1 MAEDRNE
8 FNGSIGEVVS
18 NLTQYEGALKGYF
31 GVIAAFLIVFSY
43 NSIDLVSNHWE
54 VIQEA
59 TTEKTWSVSFTE
71 EVEILE
77 EAMVLQDEEKQTFI
91 FYIDDVDV
99 PEGYLIGQLNITVDD
114 TGNDGLIANNDPTNE
129 CDSVLADVREG
140 GLTAQWDDGN
150 NTLSGQ
156 ANDCQP
162 FYMYL
167 RVYPNYDGATGDTES
182 VNEYQALLPW
192 QESGWGKGELEI
204 DVEVNT
210 DESLF
215 PGQGDDD
222 EEITITVQ
230 VVMFEVNAI
239 EISE

>member
-167 RVYPNYDGATGDTES
+167 RVYPNYDGSAGDTES

-230 VVMFEVNAI
+230 VVMFEVNAV

>member
-1 MAEDRNE
+1 
-8 FNGSIGEVVS
+8 
-18 NLTQYEGALKGYF
+18 
-31 GVIAAFLIVFSY
+31 
-43 NSIDLVSNHWE
+43 
-54 VIQEA
+54 
-59 TTEKTWSVSFTE
+59 
-71 EVEILE
+71 
-77 EAMVLQDEEKQTFI
+77 MVLQDEEKQTFI

-140 GLTAQWDDGN
+140 GLTAQWDDEN

-162 FYMYL
+162 VYMYL

>member
-1 MAEDRNE
+1 MSEEESGGE
-8 FNGSIGEVVS
+8 FSFGDISDNLLEYGGAVKSYFAVIGV
-18 NLTQYEGALKGYF
+18 
-31 GVIAAFLIVFSY
+31 FLIIFGY
-43 NSIDLVSNHWE
+43 NSFDLLSNHWG
-54 VIQEA
+54 VIQDA
-59 TTEKTWSVSFTE
+59 TTEETWAVSFTE
-71 EVEILE
+71 QIEILE
-77 EAMVLQDEEKQTFI
+77 DSMVLQDEEKQTFI

-114 TGNDGLIANNDPTNE
+114 TGNDGIIANTDPTNE

-156 ANDCQP
+156 ANDCEP
-162 FYMYL
+162 FYMHL
-167 RVYPNYDGATGDTES
+167 RIYPNYDGFTGNIES

-192 QESGWGKGELEI
+192 QETGWGVGELEI

-210 DESLF
+210 DESII

-230 VVMFEVNAI
+230 VVMFEVNAM
-239 EISE
+239 EIDG

>member
-167 RVYPNYDGATGDTES
+167 RVYPNYDGSAGDTES

>member
-8 FNGSIGEVVS
+8 FDGSMGDVFS
-18 NLTQYEGALKGYF
+18 NLIQYEGALKGYF
-31 GVIAAFLIVFSY
+31 GVIAAFIIIFSY

-71 EVEILE
+71 EIEILE
-77 EAMVLQDEEKQTFI
+77 ESMVLQDEEKQTFI

-140 GLTAQWDDGN
+140 GLTAQWDDEN

-162 FYMYL
+162 FFMYL
-167 RVYPNYDGATGDTES
+167 RIYPNYDGSPGATES
-182 VNEYQALLPW
+182 VNDYQALLPW

>member
-8 FNGSIGEVVS
+8 FDGSIGEVVS
-18 NLTQYEGALKGYF
+18 NLIQYDDALKGYF

-114 TGNDGLIANNDPTNE
+114 TGNDGLIANNDPTKE

>member
-1 MAEDRNE
+1 
-8 FNGSIGEVVS
+8 
-18 NLTQYEGALKGYF
+18 
-31 GVIAAFLIVFSY
+31 
-43 NSIDLVSNHWE
+43 
-54 VIQEA
+54 
-59 TTEKTWSVSFTE
+59 
-71 EVEILE
+71 
-77 EAMVLQDEEKQTFI
+77 
-91 FYIDDVDV
+91 
-99 PEGYLIGQLNITVDD
+99 
-114 TGNDGLIANNDPTNE
+114 
-129 CDSVLADVREG
+129 
-140 GLTAQWDDGN
+140 
-150 NTLSGQ
+150 
-156 ANDCQP
+156 
-162 FYMYL
+162 MYL

>member
-1 MAEDRNE
+1 MPKEE
-8 FNGSIGEVVS
+8 SGTVVS
-18 NLTQYEGALKGYF
+18 FGDISTNLLEFDGAVKSYF

-43 NSIDLVSNHWE
+43 NSFDLVSNHWG
-54 VIQEA
+54 VIQDA
-59 TTEKTWSVSFTE
+59 TTEETWAVSFTE
-71 EVEILE
+71 QVEILE
-77 EAMVLQDEEKQTFI
+77 DAMVLQDEEKQTFT
-91 FYIDDVDV
+91 FYIDDIDV
-99 PEGYLIGQLNITVDD
+99 PEGFLIGELNITVDD

-129 CDSVLADVREG
+129 CDSILADVREG
-140 GLTAQWDDGN
+140 GLTAQWEDGN

-167 RVYPNYDGATGDTES
+167 RIYPGYDGASRNTES

-192 QESGWGKGELEI
+192 QDIGWGEGELEI

-222 EEITITVQ
+222 EEITITVE
-230 VVMFEVNAI
+230 VVMFEVNAV

>member
-1 MAEDRNE
+1 MGDV
-8 FNGSIGEVVS
+8 FS
-18 NLTQYEGALKGYF
+18 NLIQYEGALKGYF
-31 GVIAAFLIVFSY
+31 GVIAAFIIIFSY

-71 EVEILE
+71 EIEILE
-77 EAMVLQDEEKQTFI
+77 ESMVLQDEEKQTFI

-140 GLTAQWDDGN
+140 GLTAQWDDEN

-162 FYMYL
+162 FFMYL
-167 RVYPNYDGATGDTES
+167 RIYPNYDGSSGATES
-182 VNEYQALLPW
+182 VNDYQALLPW